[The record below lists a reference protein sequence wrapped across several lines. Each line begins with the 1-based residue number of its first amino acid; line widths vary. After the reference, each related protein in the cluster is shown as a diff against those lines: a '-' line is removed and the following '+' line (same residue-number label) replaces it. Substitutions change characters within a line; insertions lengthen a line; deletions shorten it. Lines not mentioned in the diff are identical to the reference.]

1 MLALMKR
8 SSKVRAAAWIVLAP
22 ALCAFAVGAQAE
34 TAEGLMSCELT
45 DPEHGQVSQVDI
57 RYSFTSCGRLSVD
70 VQENSQ
76 LLFSTH
82 TRLDV
87 LESDDGVWRFEGALS
102 QNALI
107 REKRFQTTMGLHGQ
121 QVVLNHI
128 RDTRWEGELQNPRV
142 SQGSG
147 TLICEHSWDAL
158 ATVFAWAEQLR

>member
-1 MLALMKR
+1 MLLSMKR
-8 SSKVRAAAWIVLAP
+8 YLKFPRTALIAIAS

-45 DPEHGQVSQVDI
+45 HPDHGQVSRVDI
-57 RYSFTSCGRLSVD
+57 QYSFTSCGRLSVD

-82 TRLDV
+82 TRLDI

-107 REKRFQTTMGLHGQ
+107 RERRFQTTMGLHGQ

-128 RDTRWEGELQNPRV
+128 GDARWEGQLQNPRV
-142 SQGSG
+142 SQVSG